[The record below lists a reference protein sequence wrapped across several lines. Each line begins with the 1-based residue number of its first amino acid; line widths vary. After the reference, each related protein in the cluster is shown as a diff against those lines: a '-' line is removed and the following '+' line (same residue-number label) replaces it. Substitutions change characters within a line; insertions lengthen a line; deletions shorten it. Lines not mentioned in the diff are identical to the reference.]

1 MDLMLYSKELVS
13 ALVIGLYTSTFIYF
27 RRSVWAKYHH
37 RAFIYT
43 LMFALGLVWDLAP
56 WYYMVL
62 SALGY
67 LVLIMIARQIIQN
80 APESA
85 IPISDGI
92 LAQVSFYIALRIGE
106 EMDKLYTPFVV
117 LALVLVERGYFLYK
131 RRQVALS
138 GAS

>member
-37 RAFIYT
+37 RAFLYV
-43 LMFALGLVWDLAP
+43 LAFSLGLIWDLSP

-62 SALGY
+62 SFLGY
-67 LVLIMIARQIIQN
+67 LVLMIVVSRIVEN

-85 IPISDGI
+85 ISISDGA
-92 LAQVSFYIALRIGE
+92 LAQLSFYVAFKIGE

-117 LALVLVERGYFLYK
+117 LALVLIERGYFLYK